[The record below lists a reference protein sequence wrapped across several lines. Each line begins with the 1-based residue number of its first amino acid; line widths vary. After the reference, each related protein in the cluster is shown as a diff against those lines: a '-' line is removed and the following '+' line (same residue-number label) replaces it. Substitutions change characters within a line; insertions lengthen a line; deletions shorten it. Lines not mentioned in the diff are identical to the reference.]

1 MRANVIVLLMS
12 RSSPLRLEHDY
23 PRGGLHG
30 QIVHAIGR
38 QILRGEI
45 QPGEVLPLN
54 AGLPAS
60 RTVLREAIKVLAAK
74 GLVESRPKTGT
85 RVRPRQS
92 WNLLDPD
99 VLAWQREGA
108 PPAPFLRKLTEVRRI
123 VEPAAAELAAERA
136 STREVAGMEDAY
148 RHMESALAG
157 RKPDFESFDLADMRF
172 HRAIL
177 EACHNDVLEQMSGVV
192 FGALLVSFRATSR
205 LPGSAKASLP
215 KHRAILDAIRGG
227 DPRLAAQAM
236 KRLVHSTAREIDAS
250 LKRPGGRRRAGG

>member
-1 MRANVIVLLMS
+1 MS
-12 RSSPLRLEHDY
+12 RSPLRLEHDY
-23 PRGGLHG
+23 PRDGLHG
-30 QIVHAIGR
+30 QVVHAIGR

-45 QPGEVLPLN
+45 RPGDVVPLQPGLR
-54 AGLPAS
+54 AS

-123 VEPAAAELAAERA
+123 VEPAAAELAAQRA
-136 STREVAGMEDAY
+136 GAREVAGMEDAL
-148 RHMESALAG
+148 RTMEAALAG
-157 RKPDFESFDLADMRF
+157 RNPDYESFDLADMRF

-177 EACHNDVLEQMSGVV
+177 EGCHNDILEQMSGVV

-205 LPGSAKASLP
+205 LPGAAKGSLP
-215 KHRAILDAIRGG
+215 KHRAILDAIRAK
-227 DPRLAAQAM
+227 DPRRAAQAM
-236 KRLVHSTAREIDAS
+236 KRLVGSTAREIDAS
-250 LKRPGGRRRAGG
+250 LKRPGRRRSR

>member
-1 MRANVIVLLMS
+1 MS

-38 QILRGEI
+38 RILRGEI
-45 QPGEVLPLN
+45 RPGEVVPAN
-54 AGLPAS
+54 AGLRAS
-60 RTVLREAIKVLAAK
+60 RTVMREAIKVLAAK

-136 STREVAGMEDAY
+136 SAKEVAGMEAAY
-148 RHMESALAG
+148 RAMELALAG
-157 RKPDFESFDLADMRF
+157 REPDYDSFDQADVRF

-177 EACHNDVLEQMSGVV
+177 EGCHNDVLEQMSGVV

-205 LPGSAKASLP
+205 LPGTARRSLP
-215 KHRAILDAIRGG
+215 QHRAVLEAIRGREG
-227 DPRLAAQAM
+227 ARAAQAM
-236 KRLVHSTAREIDAS
+236 KRLVQGTARDIDAS
-250 LKRPGGRRRAGG
+250 VKTSGRSKGARG

>member
-1 MRANVIVLLMS
+1 MS
-12 RSSPLRLEHDY
+12 SLRHPERDY
-23 PRGGLHG
+23 PRAGLHG
-30 QIVHAIGR
+30 QIVHNIGR

-45 QPGEVLPLN
+45 QPGEVVPFDS
-54 AGLPAS
+54 GLPAS

-85 RVRPRQS
+85 RVRPRQA

-99 VLAWQREGA
+99 VLAWQRESA

-136 STREVAGMEDAY
+136 SGREVASLEEAFRQMEAAL
-148 RHMESALAG
+148 SAT
-157 RKPDFESFDLADMRF
+157 RPDYEAFDLADMRF

-205 LPGSAKASLP
+205 LPGSAKASMP
-215 KHRAILDAIRGG
+215 KHRAILEAIRGG
-227 DPRLAAQAM
+227 DGRLAAQAM
-236 KRLVHSTAREIDAS
+236 RRLVHSTARDIDAS
-250 LKRPGGRRRAGG
+250 LKRTGGRR